1 MFTAKI
7 LTDESLR
14 VDNRVWNETL
24 RMMYNYTDK
33 NLESDD
39 VDIQNNIKKMVE
51 ISSNTCYNHISPD
64 EHKLFLPIPH
74 DNGFTVLLLKVEY
87 PDDERQSILLV
98 DVAKD
103 LALLAKVGD

>member
-7 LTDESLR
+7 LTDESLT
-14 VDNRVWNETL
+14 VENRAWNDTL
-24 RMMYNYTDK
+24 RMMYGYTDEH
-33 NLESDD
+33 LESDD
-39 VDIQNNIKKMVE
+39 VKIQNNIKKMVE
-51 ISSNTCYNHISPD
+51 ISSNTCYNYISPD

-74 DNGFTVLLLKVEY
+74 HNGFTVLLLKVEY
-87 PDDERQSILLV
+87 PDDERKSILLV